1 MTDRPF
7 EKQNEIQGV
16 SIIIPFLNEAD
27 GIELCCRTMDERV
40 AQLPF
45 PVELIFVDDGSTD
58 ESVSLLKKYRFRH
71 PSGVRLVRFS
81 RNFGSHAA
89 IRAGILNS
97 TYDICTWLGSDLQ
110 EPFELVARSYE
121 LIRSGYDA
129 VYIDKK
135 TVNVSK
141 GNRMFSKIYS
151 RMMQKY
157 AVKNYSSGGTSV
169 IVFNG
174 KIKRYLNE
182 NIETNSSIMLQIM
195 DAGFRYTT
203 LSLDFAERAAGTS
216 KWTLSKKM
224 KLFIDSFVAF
234 SFMPIRLVS
243 LVGVMMF
250 LLGLLVGIITIV
262 NRFVSPSVPVGYST
276 LVSIIAIGF
285 GITNISLGIIAEYL
299 WRAYDAARRRPA
311 FIVDE
316 VIELHE

>member
-110 EPFELVARSYE
+110 EPLR
-121 LIRSGYDA
+121 
-129 VYIDKK
+129 
-135 TVNVSK
+135 
-141 GNRMFSKIYS
+141 
-151 RMMQKY
+151 Y
-157 AVKNYSSGGTSV
+157 AS
-169 IVFNG
+169 
-174 KIKRYLNE
+174 
-182 NIETNSSIMLQIM
+182 
-195 DAGFRYTT
+195 
-203 LSLDFAERAAGTS
+203 FAEGSSER
-216 KWTLSKKM
+216 
-224 KLFIDSFVAF
+224 
-234 SFMPIRLVS
+234 
-243 LVGVMMF
+243 
-250 LLGLLVGIITIV
+250 
-262 NRFVSPSVPVGYST
+262 
-276 LVSIIAIGF
+276 
-285 GITNISLGIIAEYL
+285 
-299 WRAYDAARRRPA
+299 ARRRGHA
-311 FIVDE
+311 AGLISGCRTHQV
-316 VIELHE
+316 